1 MDDRGYVRTYTKRG
15 SRRRRTPNKGGIVLI
30 VALSLIIIALVVTLV
45 FKMVNKNGDKPDN
58 TTTSSTGITTTV
70 PGETTGEGDTTV
82 GGTQTSEPTTIPVT
96 TNPNVNL
103 TGDIENGALKIKV
116 DEEKWMLTLVNKYY
130 TMGKDYTPAEL
141 VKLPGSDG
149 ASGGNGKLDARAA
162 VFFEQMYAQCEKDT
176 GVILNTVSAYRTYEY
191 QDGLYKRQVERE
203 IAKGLSREA
212 AEIKAATIVARP
224 GTSDHNLGLA
234 IDIGR
239 ITEDF
244 ENSKGYKWLSEHAQD
259 YGFVLRYPKDKQ
271 DITHVIYEPWHWRYV
286 GVEAAKEMK
295 EKGLV
300 LEEFLNMVEA
310 PPELNQA
317 NG

>member
-1 MDDRGYVRTYTKRG
+1 MGDNGYVRTYTRKNIK
-15 SRRRRTPNKGGIVLI
+15 RRRRPNRGGILLI
-30 VALSLIIIALVVTLV
+30 VILCLVIVGLTLMLV
-45 FKMVNKNGDKPDN
+45 FKLMDNSAVQPPDSGRTSQSATGESTAPGG
-58 TTTSSTGITTTV
+58 TTQPAQTTV
-70 PGETTGEGDTTV
+70 PSTTAFT
-82 GGTQTSEPTTIPVT
+82 GT
-96 TNPNVNL
+96 
-103 TGDIENGALKIKV
+103 IENGAVKIQV

-130 TMGKDYTPAEL
+130 TLGKDYTPENL

-149 ASGGNGKLDARAA
+149 ASSGNGKLDARAA
-162 VFFEQMYAQCEKDT
+162 VYFEQMFAQCEKDT

-191 QDGLYKRQVERE
+191 QEGLYEKQVQRE
-203 IAKGLSREA
+203 VDRGLDEEA
-212 AEIKAATIVARP
+212 AELKAATIVARP

-244 ENSKGYKWLSEHAQD
+244 ETSKGYKWLSEHAHE

-271 DITHVIYEPWHWRYV
+271 EITHVIYEPWHWRFV

-300 LEEFLNMVEA
+300 LEEYLGLTDEPEA
-310 PPELNQA
+310 LRQA
-317 NG
+317 GVR